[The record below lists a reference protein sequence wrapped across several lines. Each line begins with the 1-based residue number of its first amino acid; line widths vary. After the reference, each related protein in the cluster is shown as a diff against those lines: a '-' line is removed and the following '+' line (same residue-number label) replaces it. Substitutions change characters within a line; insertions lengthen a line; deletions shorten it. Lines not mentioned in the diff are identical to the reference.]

1 MNKII
6 SNFVDKCLSLSRLG
20 DNYLNRLTSGLIE
33 AGRTI
38 SYLETYNSSQSDL
51 FHKEIRFSDKKFL
64 MRNFEKAVK
73 KILPKLNLKKV
84 KVAFDTTEDLTW
96 SKNSN
101 KTRASVYKHE
111 LQCWNFLNLS
121 IVEPYFIPLM
131 SIPYTMFDNLDNL
144 VINLVGYLE
153 SLHLEVDLIL
163 FDRGFY
169 HKHLIDFLN
178 SKNLPYLILVPRN
191 NAIKK
196 YIEQTEFFGCYN
208 HKLTYKKYK
217 STWETHTTI
226 MIKKSKKDNYFCYAT
241 NCNPSIWLTLE
252 YKKRWNI
259 ETGFRIHDEARIKS
273 KSTILLIRFF
283 YHLLGMLLVLIWRL
297 ELTGKNIVFK
307 RFLKDIDRTYFE
319 LIIPVPPPPL

>member
-6 SNFVDKCLSLSRLG
+6 RNFVDKCLLLSRLG

-38 SYLETYNSSQSDL
+38 SYLETYNPSQSDL
-51 FHKEIRFSDKKFL
+51 FHKEIRFSDKKL
-64 MRNFEKAVK
+64 IMRTFEKMSTTIIK
-73 KILPKLNLKKV
+73 KLNLKRI

-96 SKNSN
+96 SKSN
-101 KTRASVYKHE
+101 YNTRASAYHHE
-111 LQCWNFLNLS
+111 LECWNFLNLS

-131 SIPYTMFDNLDNL
+131 SVPYTMLDNLDNL
-144 VINLVGYLE
+144 VMDLVGYLE
-153 SLHLEVDLIL
+153 NLNLKPNLIL

-178 SKNLPYLILVPRN
+178 SKNLPYLILVPKDR
-191 NAIKK
+191 AIKK
-196 YIEQTEFFGCYN
+196 YIEQTKSFCNYY
-208 HKLTYKKYK
+208 HKLTYIKNK

-226 MIKKSKKDNYFCYAT
+226 MVKKIKEDTYFCYAT
-241 NCNPSIWLTLE
+241 NCKPSLWLTLE

-273 KSTILLIRFF
+273 KSKILLIRFF
-283 YHLLGMLLVLIWRL
+283 YHLLGMLLILIWRL
-297 ELTGKNIVFK
+297 ELTRRKVVFK
-307 RFLKDIDRTYFE
+307 KFLKDVERAYYK
-319 LIIPVPPPPL
+319 LIVLVPPPPL

>member
-1 MNKII
+1 MNKTI

-38 SYLETYNSSQSDL
+38 SYLETYNPSQADL
-51 FHKEIRFSDKKFL
+51 FHKEIKFSDRKFL
-64 MRNFEKAVK
+64 MRNFEKAVR

-96 SKNSN
+96 SKSSH
-101 KTRASVYKHE
+101 KTRASVYQHE

-131 SIPYTMFDNLDNL
+131 SIPYTMLDNLDNL

-153 SLHLEVDLIL
+153 SLPLKVNLIL

-169 HKHLIDFLN
+169 HAHLIDFLN
-178 SKNLPYLILVPRN
+178 SKNLPYLMLVPKN

-196 YIEQTEFFGCYN
+196 YIEQTEFSEHYN
-208 HKLTYKKYK
+208 HKMTYKKDK
-217 STWETHTTI
+217 STWETHTII
-226 MIKKSKKDNYFCYAT
+226 MIKKAKRNNYFCYAT
-241 NCNPSIWLTLE
+241 NCKPSIWLTLE

-259 ETGFRIHDEARIKS
+259 ETGFRVHDEARIKS
-273 KSTILLIRFF
+273 KSRILLIRFF

-297 ELTGKNIVFK
+297 KLIKRNVVFK
-307 RFLKDIDRTYFE
+307 KFLKDIEGAYSE
-319 LIIPVPPPPL
+319 LIVLVPPPPL